1 MTPSAQEAQRRIKKA
16 LVILSVLSALGV
28 KASAQISFQKTY
40 GDSIVNDN
48 GQSIIQTS
56 DGGFMIVATRFT
68 TGNWIESLF
77 LIRTNSVGDTLW
89 TKRIKEPTVNYSGA
103 QVIQTF
109 DGGFA
114 ITGFKG
120 GGITFVPYL
129 LKIDS
134 SGNILWNKTYLWFA
148 DEHIN
153 SIVQTPDSGFLLAGY
168 LYNGNNLVYFI
179 RTDSVGDTLWTKS
192 YGEAFYN
199 ASVYSVRIADDGGLI
214 ATGSIQDANTQD
226 VDAFLFK
233 TDSLGNV
240 QWAKGYGD
248 IGYDYAQQVDVT
260 SDSGFV
266 IAAVTYS
273 FGAGLADFFL
283 IKTDASGTPQWAKT
297 YGGSSDD
304 RSEAVRQTADG
315 GYLFTGESAS
325 FSFGNFD
332 GYMIRTDSN
341 GDTLWTRTVNGL
353 QNNEGYSMVL
363 TSDSGFVITGTY
375 LNLFS
380 NNDVL
385 LLKSDASGM
394 LGCEAGSSATT
405 VANPLTQVVNHHMSF
420 SPSSPSVIS
429 HILDVSSG
437 ARVET
442 ICDPVQIAEINSD
455 ENLFLIYPNPVQD
468 KLAIGSWQAPIGS
481 IEILSILG
489 TDVLAFRPIVIRMP
503 IVDYEFPVEIDVSM
517 LPPGIYFIKAQ
528 CGTDLIVRK
537 FIKQ

>member
-1 MTPSAQEAQRRIKKA
+1 MYRVLTLIFTVLISLDVSAQT
-16 LVILSVLSALGV
+16 
-28 KASAQISFQKTY
+28 SFQKTY
-40 GDSIVNDN
+40 GDSTVNDI

-56 DGGFMIVATRFT
+56 DGGFMIAATRFT
-68 TGNWIESLF
+68 PGNWIESLF

-89 TKRIKEPTVNYSGA
+89 TKLIKEPTVNYSGS
-103 QVIQTF
+103 QIIQTS

-114 ITGFKG
+114 ITGIKG

-134 SGNILWNKTYLWFA
+134 SGNLLWNKTYLWFA

-179 RTDSVGDTLWTKS
+179 RTNSVGDTLWTKS

-199 ASVYSVRIADDGGLI
+199 ASIYSVRIANDGGFI
-214 ATGSIQDANTQD
+214 AAGSIQNANTQD

-248 IGYDYAQQVDVT
+248 IGYDYAQQVEVT

-283 IKTDASGTPQWAKT
+283 IKTDASGTPQWSKT

-304 RSEAVRQTADG
+304 RSECVKQTGDG
-315 GYLFTGESAS
+315 GYLLTGESAS

-332 GYMIRTDSN
+332 GYMIKTDAS

-363 TSDSGFVITGTY
+363 TSDSGFAITGTY
-375 LNLFS
+375 INLFS
-380 NNDVL
+380 NNDVF
-385 LLKSDASGM
+385 LLKSGTSGIT
-394 LGCEAGSSATT
+394 GCESGSSATT
-405 VANPLTQVVNHHMSF
+405 VAIPLTQVVNHHLNF
-420 SPSSPSVIS
+420 FPSQPSVIP
-429 HILDVSSG
+429 HVLDLSSG
-437 ARVET
+437 ASVET
-442 ICDPVQIAEINSD
+442 ICDPVQIAEMNSD

-489 TDVLAFRPIVIRMP
+489 IDVLAVRPITDGMP
-503 IVDYEFPVEIDVSM
+503 IVHFELPVEIDVSM

-528 CGTDLIVRK
+528 CGTDKLVRK
-537 FIKQ
+537 FIKQRPL